1 MSQSLSLT
9 LWAVGGMAV
18 LNLLMVALTIG
29 TKALRGVRG
38 RRTKRSTDKLES
50 ALDNSLITGE
60 THPDLLHLND
70 REKDLLAILMVEY
83 LTVLS
88 GTEKARLVRLA
99 DESGLVRSYFARLNS
114 RHRWRKARAAENL
127 GYFSGSWSA

>member
-38 RRTKRSTDKLES
+38 RRTKGSTDKLES

-70 REKDLLAILMVEY
+70 REKDLLSILMV
-83 LTVLS
+83 
-88 GTEKARLVRLA
+88 
-99 DESGLVRSYFARLNS
+99 
-114 RHRWRKARAAENL
+114 
-127 GYFSGSWSA
+127 